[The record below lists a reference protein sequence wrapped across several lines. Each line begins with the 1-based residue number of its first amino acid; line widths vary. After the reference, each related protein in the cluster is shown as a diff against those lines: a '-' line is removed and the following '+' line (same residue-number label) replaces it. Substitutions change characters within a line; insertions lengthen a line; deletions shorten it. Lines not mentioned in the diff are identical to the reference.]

1 MMGKLIDVKDWEKAD
16 KLILLRGWKRNGLT
30 NKQIAEN
37 IGISE
42 RTFYLWMKKSKVIS
56 QTVLF
61 GKQHAKFIVENALF
75 EKARNG
81 NTTAM
86 IFWLK
91 NNWRDKYSDTI
102 KTPEELA
109 QIKEQIEILK
119 IDRARKQKELDLL
132 QQNSGNIEINIVPFD
147 GGKNE
152 QD

>member
-56 QTVLF
+56 QTMLL

-119 IDRARKQKELDLL
+119 IDRSRKQKELDLL

>member
-56 QTVLF
+56 QTMLL

>member
-56 QTVLF
+56 QTMLL

-109 QIKEQIEILK
+109 QINEQIEILK

-132 QQNSGNIEINIVPFD
+132 QKNSGNIEINIVPFD

>member
-1 MMGKLIDVKDWEKAD
+1 MGKLIDVKDWEKAD

-56 QTVLF
+56 QTMLL

-119 IDRARKQKELDLL
+119 IDKARKQKELDIL

-147 GGKNE
+147 GE
-152 QD
+152 QDEQD

>member
-56 QTVLF
+56 QTMLF

-109 QIKEQIEILK
+109 QINEQIEILK

>member
-56 QTVLF
+56 QTMLL

-147 GGKNE
+147 GE
-152 QD
+152 QDEQD

>member
-147 GGKNE
+147 GE
-152 QD
+152 QDEQD

>member
-56 QTVLF
+56 QTMLL

-147 GGKNE
+147 GEKNE

>member
-147 GGKNE
+147 GEKNE

>member
-1 MMGKLIDVKDWEKAD
+1 MGKLIDVKDWEKAD

-56 QTVLF
+56 QTMLF

-75 EKARNG
+75 EKARTG

>member
-56 QTVLF
+56 QTMLF

-147 GGKNE
+147 GE
-152 QD
+152 QDEQD

>member
-56 QTVLF
+56 QTMLF

-75 EKARNG
+75 EKARTG